1 MEAHLH
7 RFIEIEKK
15 EVMGSLEKLIDIIYL
30 NIAQKIG
37 QAPGSQYDWHF
48 FKSKRM

>member
-1 MEAHLH
+1 MEEHLTDSL
-7 RFIEIEKK
+7 RQKKNEIMEI
-15 EVMGSLEKLIDIIYL
+15 LEQLIDIIYL
-30 NIAQKIG
+30 NIAQKTE